1 MKNLA
6 IGFVIGYLV
15 CTFIF
20 GGAGAV
26 GSLVEQSF
34 GQVSIWWSQ
43 GQLICLIV
51 MNRKVDI
58 ELDWLYNNSILRRHI

>member
-26 GSLVEQSF
+26 GNLVEQSF
-34 GQVSIWWSQ
+34 SQVSIWWSQ
-43 GQLICLIV
+43 G
-51 MNRKVDI
+51 
-58 ELDWLYNNSILRRHI
+58 LDMFNSYEPKG